1 MDAVIKTRFSE
12 LDSTLNRIK
21 AFLQGDEDAEITI
34 SIQTPKRH
42 NDFYKNLGNAIQDVE
57 NEHNVVTFSMDEFM
71 NFSDKLIEDKAK

>member
-42 NDFYKNLGNAIQDVE
+42 NDFYKKLDNAIQDVE
-57 NEHNVVTFSMDEFM
+57 NEHNVVAFSMDEFM